1 MCNPSC
7 NYQCPRT
14 TTCDDSFM
22 TSACFRT
29 NCTQVSWSA
38 TLIDDLSANPQDFWG
53 QSISRKKTKNKL
65 AHEIFSWIVPST
77 HDGAALVV
85 PATCPG
91 KQEHFTVCDRS
102 SILFLLQQR
111 CSATTSQVPVRTWC
125 AAGEKKKK
133 WQERWNNQ
141 REKGF
146 NPVAVQ
152 RLLPSSTRPRC
163 GLGLSPCRIFL
174 SSLCSL
180 LCIPL
185 IRKLPGRA
193 DYQFP
198 LNRPFITNA
207 SISPSAYAYIL
218 CHFVWEALSFLRV
231 DAESLFF

>member
-7 NYQCPRT
+7 NYQYCPKT
-14 TTCDDSFM
+14 TTRDHSLM
-22 TSACFRT
+22 TSTCLRT

-38 TLIDDLSANPQDFWG
+38 TLIGDLSANPQDFWG
-53 QSISRKKTKNKL
+53 KSISKRKKKNKL

-125 AAGEKKKK
+125 AAGEKND
-133 WQERWNNQ
+133 RRDGII
-141 REKGF
+141 REKKDSI
-146 NPVAVQ
+146 Q
-152 RLLPSSTRPRC
+152 WRC
-163 GLGLSPCRIFL
+163 SGYYPHPHAHAAGLGLSPCRIFL
-174 SSLCSL
+174 LSLCSL

-185 IRKLPGRA
+185 IRELPGRA

-198 LNRPFITNA
+198 LNRPFITKA

-218 CHFVWEALSFLRV
+218 CHFVWVA
-231 DAESLFF
+231 